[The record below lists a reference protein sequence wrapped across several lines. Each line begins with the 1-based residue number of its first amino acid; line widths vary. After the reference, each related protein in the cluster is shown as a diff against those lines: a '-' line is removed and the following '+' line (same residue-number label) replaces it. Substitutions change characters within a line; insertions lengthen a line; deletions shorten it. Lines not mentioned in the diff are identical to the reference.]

1 MAGAASLHIGIVL
14 SEEKNKHKNR
24 FNYIFVASAAVIA
37 LYVILLPFHFKRY
50 WVLYQEYNN
59 ILPVSTLHLYVIQV
73 AADSDI
79 WLAVCVCV
87 SIFVV
92 DFFVSSIH
100 WISLW
105 TDVRLIDRTYYEKC
119 IIKWNTIRLFWTNG
133 QFSMPFISNSSRTK
147 LVRYTMCLIHSYT
160 QFNGLARVHL
170 IRATWQ
176 QK

>member
-50 WVLYQEYNN
+50 WVLYREYNN

-87 SIFVV
+87 YFCGWLFCVFNPLNLIMNWCTTDWPDILWKMYYQMEYNSIILNEWTILYAIHFKFKPHKVGALHH
-92 DFFVSSIH
+92 VSH
-100 WISLW
+100 
-105 TDVRLIDRTYYEKC
+105 
-119 IIKWNTIRLFWTNG
+119 
-133 QFSMPFISNSSRTK
+133 PFI
-147 LVRYTMCLIHSYT
+147 YTI
-160 QFNGLARVHL
+160 
-170 IRATWQ
+170 
-176 QK
+176 